1 MIYSWNRKNVLQVG
15 QVEAASICQT
25 AGFRAMNFFLDF
37 FFIWSYKSNFFPL
50 CTCSTFG
57 MIFFQGISDVEQ
69 NASSVEI
76 TTVYL
81 KANSVMA

>member
-1 MIYSWNRKNVLQVG
+1 MFYKLARLKQLAYAKQL
-15 QVEAASICQT
+15 
-25 AGFRAMNFFLDF
+25 GFRLWTFFLDF